1 MFIVTDARGIEQGY
15 LKADFDIDIGDQ
27 NDFEITMPLTSY
39 QSSHVEFGS
48 RFYPEAT
55 RQGIARSDD
64 EMGSEYGGIIEDMEP
79 DTKNNTIKLLGYTWR
94 GLLGQKI
101 IMSSG
106 PYSGD
111 ANDIIRQIV
120 GNAFDNLYVVDAI
133 KSGISVENYSFDGY
147 PTMLDGFHDMLG
159 EEGKLC
165 CRCLDGVVH
174 LTAEKVVDYSNE
186 YEYSQ
191 DNRISFTVKDYRRG
205 INHLVVIGKD
215 VIGEPVVVHVYADE
229 LGNISTTQTLKGL
242 AERMQVYEYT
252 SLESK
257 EALVEAGKKR
267 LKELMNYKKLEI
279 SVEDMEADVGD
290 IVGGRER
297 ITGIT
302 LKRPIK
308 SKILKITDGKLEIEY
323 QVEGEEDGTE
333 SNNN

>member
-39 QSSHVEFGS
+39 RSSHVEYGS
-48 RFYPEAT
+48 RFYPEAM
-55 RQGIARSDD
+55 RHGMRSDD
-64 EMGSEYGGIIEDMEP
+64 EVGSEYGGIIEDMEP

-101 IMSSG
+101 IMGSG

-147 PTMLDGFHDMLG
+147 PTMLDGFNDMIG
-159 EEGKLC
+159 EGGKLC
-165 CRCLDGVVH
+165 CRCLDGIVH
-174 LTAEKVVDYSNE
+174 LTAEKVVDYSSE
-186 YEYSQ
+186 REYSQ

-215 VIGEPVVVHVYADE
+215 VVGEPIVAHVYADE
-229 LGNISTTQTLKGL
+229 
-242 AERMQVYEYT
+242 
-252 SLESK
+252 
-257 EALVEAGKKR
+257 
-267 LKELMNYKKLEI
+267 
-279 SVEDMEADVGD
+279 
-290 IVGGRER
+290 
-297 ITGIT
+297 
-302 LKRPIK
+302 
-308 SKILKITDGKLEIEY
+308 
-323 QVEGEEDGTE
+323 
-333 SNNN
+333 